1 MLRFLAK
8 AGIFFLGIYILYSF
22 WHYVAMTG
30 LQSKVEQQI
39 TTSINDVEL
48 LTAVAQT
55 SEEQRVGLGGRPGLA
70 PNQAMLFPLA
80 QPQALPIW
88 MKDMR
93 FPIDILWLDQD
104 GKVIYALQN
113 VPPCQ
118 SDQPCT
124 VYTPPQPANFVLEVP
139 AGFVQDHGIEL
150 YNSQLQIRS
159 PANH

>member
-1 MLRFLAK
+1 MIRFLVK
-8 AGIFFLGIYILYSF
+8 VGVFFLGIYILYSF

-30 LQSKVEQQI
+30 LQSRVEQQI
-39 TTSINDVEL
+39 TTSINGVEL

-55 SEEQRVGLGGRPGLA
+55 PTEQQVGLGRRPGLA
-70 PNQAMLFPLA
+70 PNQAMLFPLPSP
-80 QPQALPIW
+80 QPLSIW

-93 FPIDILWLDQD
+93 FSIDILWLDQD

-118 SDQPCT
+118 PDQPCT

-139 AGFVQDHGIEL
+139 AGFIQDHGIEL
-150 YNSQLQIRS
+150 YNSQLQIVS
-159 PANH
+159 PANY